1 MCFYLYFNLAISRRK
16 SQELEHAHKERH
28 WVRIIYRNYLSL
40 AVMAS
45 KLFSYCQKRLS
56 IIAVSHN
63 VSSTAQ
69 MLTVLVIFNPRLE
82 QIFLFLHNAPD
93 LRLMLSN
100 MMSSWRTIRVAHVR
114 TGESKQEEP
123 MATLAFN
130 EHI

>member
-100 MMSSWRTIRVAHVR
+100 MMVILENNPSCSCKDRGKQTRRTYGHF
-114 TGESKQEEP
+114 G
-123 MATLAFN
+123 F
-130 EHI
+130 